1 MEQRYRRV
9 PDWVYY
15 FGTLPALAALPR
27 RLSFRLARIH
37 ARRLR
42 LTRQANFERI
52 VTMLDSAP
60 SLGRLSQEARE
71 QIALHVFE
79 KIVCEDLDAYYFPFW
94 HAGNIAEYF
103 KFEGLELL
111 AESLKRGRGVLL
123 YTAHFGSVCAPVLA
137 LSVSGYDLHQV
148 SRDSRKDRSFPS
160 AFQKYA
166 RFKTGWMARKM
177 GHPLIFIDSQDGVY
191 SPESS
196 TASTLIAFS
205 LLSRGQIVSMAID
218 VPPHLVHGNHTV
230 DFLGRPCR
238 FPGGLVALAE
248 KTGAAVIP
256 YFVVRDN
263 RDPSRQR
270 LIIQPEVPISGNAQP
285 DLQAVVE
292 RSSQIIALHPEQ
304 WFAWDSFS
312 LFWA

>member
-1 MEQRYRRV
+1 LEERYKRV
-9 PDWVYY
+9 PDWVYF

-27 RLSFRLARIH
+27 GLSFRLARLH

-42 LTRQANFERI
+42 VTRPANFERI

-60 SLGRLSQEARE
+60 SLGKLSEKSRE
-71 QIALHVFE
+71 RIALQVFE

-94 HAGNIAEYF
+94 KPPNIKRYF
-103 KFEGLELL
+103 TFEGLEFLVKAL
-111 AESLKRGRGVLL
+111 QAGRGVLL
-123 YTAHFGSVCAPVLA
+123 YTAHFGSVCAPVVA
-137 LSVSGYDLHQV
+137 LSLSGYHLHQL
-148 SRDSRKDRSFPS
+148 SRDSREDRSFPP
-160 AFQKYA
+160 AFRAYA

-177 GHPLIFIDSQDGVY
+177 GQPLMFIDSQDGVY

-196 TASTLIAFS
+196 TATTLTAFS
-205 LLSRGQIVSMAID
+205 LLARSQIVSMAID
-218 VPPHLVHGNHTV
+218 VPPHLVQGNQQV
-230 DFLGRPCR
+230 EFLGRPCR
-238 FPGGLVALAE
+238 FPGGLVALAIN
-248 KTGAAVIP
+248 TGASVLP

-263 RDPSRQR
+263 SDPCRQR
-270 LIIQPEVPISGNAQP
+270 LIMQPEVPITGDMQS

-292 RSSQIIALHPEQ
+292 RASQMIALHPEQ